1 VVFKTVSVLLYVG
14 LGVLACAFTVPG
26 STTLRRLGHRR
37 LGQISPHWRA
47 QAHTKAMG
55 VITANDKDGIA
66 PSSVAARLRTAE
78 CWCFD
83 VDSTLIQVIVSVST
97 LTVANSVAL
106 SCVSAHLQAGVAFVK

>member
-1 VVFKTVSVLLYVG
+1 
-14 LGVLACAFTVPG
+14 
-26 STTLRRLGHRR
+26 
-37 LGQISPHWRA
+37 
-47 QAHTKAMG
+47 MG